1 LKTPSYLNIK
11 AKQQNQKAPPPPPPL
26 QDLGL
31 INSQISLG
39 WDDMFVHK
47 NRIKTPL
54 P

>member
-11 AKQQNQKAPPPPPPL
+11 AKQQNQKAPPPSPL

-31 INSQISLG
+31 INSQISSG

-47 NRIKTPL
+47 RRIKNPL

>member
-11 AKQQNQKAPPPPPPL
+11 AKQQNQKSPPSPPL

-47 NRIKTPL
+47 KRIKNL
-54 P
+54 YHN